1 MGRRHK
7 PHLRCATCR
16 LHASLC
22 ICGLLPRIDTR
33 TRVVLIMHQLEA
45 RKPTNTG
52 LIAARCLPNS
62 AIGYRG
68 RAPSDAEGPE
78 VDSRRGRSSFAGP
91 SPSRE
96 VRNPSEG
103 SEVEVD
109 WATLVPA
116 GSRALILYPHDGATP
131 IGAFRDSP
139 SPLTLVV
146 PDGTWRQAARTRT
159 RLAASLGGGASAPC
173 VTVAAPTATARV
185 ARRLRTG
192 ARPERLATLE
202 ALALALGVLEGPDV
216 EAQLLHVFRVMTE
229 RTLWTNGRVP
239 ASAVTG
245 GIPAG
250 VRSHDPLG
258 TRGAS

>member
-1 MGRRHK
+1 
-7 PHLRCATCR
+7 
-16 LHASLC
+16 
-22 ICGLLPRIDTR
+22 LLPRIDTR
-33 TRVVLIMHQLEA
+33 TRVVLIVHQLEA

-62 AIGYRG
+62 AVGYRG
-68 RAPSDAEGPE
+68 RA
-78 VDSRRGRSSFAGP
+78 SSGASGSEADWAGLVP
-91 SPSRE
+91 
-96 VRNPSEG
+96 EG
-103 SEVEVD
+103 SQ
-109 WATLVPA
+109 
-116 GSRALILYPHDGATP
+116 ALILFPHDGATP
-131 IGAFRDSP
+131 IEAFRDSP
-139 SPLTLVV
+139 SPVTLVV

-159 RLAASLGGGASAPC
+159 RLAAGLGGGASAPC
-173 VTVAAPTATARV
+173 VTVAPTATPRV
-185 ARRLRTG
+185 PRRLRTG

-202 ALALALGVLEGPDV
+202 ALALALGVLEGPEV